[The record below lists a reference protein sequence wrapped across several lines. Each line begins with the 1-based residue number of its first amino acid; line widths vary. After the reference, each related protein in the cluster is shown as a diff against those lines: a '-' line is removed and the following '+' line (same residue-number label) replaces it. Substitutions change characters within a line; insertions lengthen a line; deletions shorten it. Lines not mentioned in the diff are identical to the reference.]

1 MARGNAFARGTTTFA
16 ATMMLVIGVFQ
27 FFQGLVAA
35 VRGGF
40 YVVTPDYLYSVN
52 TTGWGWIHMAL
63 GAVLVLTGL
72 FLFTGATW
80 ARVIGIGLVALSAI
94 ANFFFLPY
102 YPLWSLLII
111 ALDVVVIWALATS
124 GRRAGI
130 EGDMPYGYTPQH
142 AGMQPAQEESR
153 WPAANQQARSGY
165 TEPAKTTPERAG
177 DRMSGAR
184 DSAMSSADQ
193 ARDRAGSTGDQMRD
207 QARQAPD
214 SAQQRLPGD
223 Q

>member
-35 VRGGF
+35 IRDEF
-40 YVVTPDYLYSVN
+40 YVVTPNYLYSVN
-52 TTGWGWIHMAL
+52 TTGWGWIHMIL
-63 GAVLVLTGL
+63 GAVLVITGL

-80 ARVIGIGLVALSAI
+80 ARVIGIGLVGLSAI

-124 GRRAGI
+124 GRRAAV
-130 EGDMPYGYTPQH
+130 EDDMQSGYMPQH
-142 AGMQPAQEESR
+142 GGMQPSQDTSR
-153 WPAANQQARSGY
+153 WPATNEQGRGY
-165 TEPAKTTPERAG
+165 TEPPKTTPERAG
-177 DRMSGAR
+177 DRTSGAR
-184 DSAMSSADQ
+184 DSAMSPADQ
-193 ARDRAGSTGDQMRD
+193 AKNRTTSAGDQMQD
-207 QARQAPD
+207 KARQAAD
-214 SAQQRLPGD
+214 SAQRRMPGD